1 MSWFPQWSSILGA
14 AVVIGVLQGLWRLRR
29 IRRQYPDHRVARFF
43 GLPLERRNEP
53 KRVYWVEGV
62 TRAEVEDALDGR
74 TDNRWGWLYRP
85 AVRRTL
91 VIANPASW
99 LLVIYGA
106 TDLPLNLGSPDTAW
120 SWWWLPPI
128 PLWFAVRRSVRLVAD
143 APEELLDERL
153 VALRNDTY
161 VTSYRAVAAA
171 VTVVAGLLVLFG
183 DAFEPNAETRD
194 TLLRFVIAGAY
205 AAIWA
210 LPALPSVVLAWTLRS
225 EGAPAPD

>member
-1 MSWFPQWSSILGA
+1 
-14 AVVIGVLQGLWRLRR
+14 
-29 IRRQYPDHRVARFF
+29 
-43 GLPLERRNEP
+43 
-53 KRVYWVEGV
+53 
-62 TRAEVEDALDGR
+62 
-74 TDNRWGWLYRP
+74 
-85 AVRRTL
+85 VRRTL